1 MIQAARFFSEL
12 HIYKPEPNRWYH
24 MNTLSPVSPAP
35 TAGHS
40 ASIVG
45 DRMIVFGGS
54 HVPGTGSVAEI
65 FDLFLTLQ
73 SVKGL
78 TGK

>member
-45 DRMIVFGGS
+45 NRMIVFGGS
-54 HVPGTGSVAEI
+54 HVPGTG
-65 FDLFLTLQ
+65 
-73 SVKGL
+73 
-78 TGK
+78 

>member
-24 MNTLSPVSPAP
+24 MNTLSLVSPAP

-54 HVPGTGSVAEI
+54 HVPGTG
-65 FDLFLTLQ
+65 
-73 SVKGL
+73 
-78 TGK
+78 